1 MKIFDASILN
11 LPFYDAAHR
20 TLAADLEAWVDAHA
34 YLPREYAHLSPSE
47 RGRVYARVLGEH
59 GWLRYAVDP
68 APGRT
73 RPDVRSLCLIREAL
87 SYLDDLVDFA
97 FAIQGLAAAPIAWF
111 GSGAQQAAW
120 LGALRDGTAVGSLAL
135 SEPDA
140 GSNLAALTAAAER
153 TPDGYAVNGRKTWV
167 SNGTIATH
175 HAVLL
180 RTGDGPGGLG
190 LSFLSAPAATP
201 GLAASGIELVAPRAF
216 ASLTF
221 DGVALPAD
229 ALIGASGAGFRYAM
243 EILNLYRVTVGA
255 TALGFAR
262 RALAASLDWSR
273 QRAVAG
279 GKLIQQ
285 QFTVDKLAGMATFA
299 DAAALLVARAAWE
312 FDTGAADVAAHASMA
327 KLFATDGVAQVVDDT
342 VQLFGAAG
350 LVAGS
355 TPEQLYRQVRAL
367 RIYEGTSEIQK
378 IVIAGS
384 VSRPRQ

>member
-34 YLPREYAHLSPSE
+34 YLPREYAHLNPSE
-47 RGRVYARVLGEH
+47 RGRKYTRLLGEH

-97 FAIQGLAAAPIAWF
+97 FAIQGLAAAPIAWY
-111 GSGAQQAAW
+111 GAPAQQAAW

-135 SEPDA
+135 SEPET
-140 GSNLAALTAAAER
+140 GSNLAALTVAAER
-153 TPDGYAVNGRKTWV
+153 TADGYAINGRKTWV
-167 SNGTIATH
+167 SNGTIADH
-175 HAVLL
+175 HSVLL

-190 LSFLSAPAATP
+190 LSFLSVPAASP
-201 GLAASGIELVAPRAF
+201 GLAASEIELVAPRAF

-221 DGVALPAD
+221 DRVALPAD
-229 ALIGASGAGFRYAM
+229 ALIGTSGAGFRYAM

-255 TALGFAR
+255 AALGFAR
-262 RALAASLDWSR
+262 RALAASLDWAR
-273 QRAVAG
+273 QRPVAG

-285 QFTVDKLAGMATFA
+285 QFTIDKLADMATFA

-312 FDTGAADVAAHASMA
+312 FDTGVADVAAHASMA
-327 KLFATDGVAQVVDDT
+327 KLYATDGVGQVVDDA
-342 VQLFGAAG
+342 VQLFGSAG

-355 TPEQLYRQVRAL
+355 VPEQLYRQVRAL

-384 VSRPRQ
+384 VSRPRA